1 MTKSLLSGEFD
12 LQSPVDDRAE
22 ILRALKLVLDGLRR
36 PFSAGEFLKDP
47 MWRARYTDDLVVNPV
62 QMQKAGSLFVHLEDQ
77 VRATVQADLARL
89 SREQSTADWAFV
101 AYEIVEVTQNRRA
114 RTAAEI
120 ARAEKYGPAEW
131 ARENPDNP
139 DGTPARR
146 GLRVVPERAW
156 QVRFAWVD
164 IRHNV
169 EVDTW
174 EVETLQKNGVLS
186 GVGGAKKRS
195 DLPLYLQRQYDAA
208 RAVIERFVE
217 GRAGEVER
225 EVPEGETVEVTP
237 LDQPKLDAARQLLAA
252 GTPLD
257 LVRVATGLP
266 DHVLLPLVPAHQPP
280 PTVTMK
286 PQQTRTRTRA
296 TKPAAIEPGQH
307 LTEDQLG

>member
-12 LQSPVDDRAE
+12 LQSPVDDRSE

-36 PFSAGEFLKDP
+36 PFAFSDFLADP

-89 SREQSTADWAFV
+89 SREQPTADWAFV
-101 AYEIVEVTQNRRA
+101 AFEVVEVVQNRRA

-139 DGTPARR
+139 DGTPPRR
-146 GLRVVPERAW
+146 GLRMVPERAW

-186 GVGGAKKRS
+186 NVGNAKRRS

-208 RAVIERFVE
+208 RQVIERFVE
-217 GRAGEVER
+217 GRGEREDEGEVTNE
-225 EVPEGETVEVTP
+225 VEVTP

-257 LVRVATGLP
+257 LVKVATGLP
-266 DHVLLPLVPAHQPP
+266 DHVLLPMVPAHQAPP
-280 PTVTMK
+280 AVSIAPK
-286 PQQTRTRTRA
+286 STRRPRTPKA
-296 TKPAAIEPGQH
+296 PAIEPGQH
-307 LTEDQLG
+307 LSEDQV